1 MFAVC
6 LLVYVE
12 GVGVMCV
19 SRCSVVVRACTC
31 SVVMCAST
39 CFVFVSAGEFVRAL
53 MSVIL
58 HCRSCRSSSSLS
70 CSLLIISSNSF
81 EEASMNFWPQ
91 SSSTNY
97 NWSIFLF
104 LVLAIK
110 ITTIVCLN

>member
-39 CFVFVSAGEFVRAL
+39 SFVFVSAAVL
-53 MSVIL
+53 IL
-58 HCRSCRSSSSLS
+58 
-70 CSLLIISSNSF
+70 
-81 EEASMNFWPQ
+81 AG
-91 SSSTNY
+91 
-97 NWSIFLF
+97 IFD
-104 LVLAIK
+104 LVLVFILRRK
-110 ITTIVCLN
+110 C